1 MKYLFSNFP
10 KFSKS
15 LVYFLNRLN
24 GLVYVPEFLVFIS
37 QSPPDP
43 SSSFPSNIFLT
54 FQYFLQHR
62 TILFISK
69 LDKNPQ
75 SWVTRGG
82 GTATTIYSPSHILLI
97 LSSEPPLN
105 PRPSNIIF

>member
-37 QSPPDP
+37 QSP
-43 SSSFPSNIFLT
+43 
-54 FQYFLQHR
+54 
-62 TILFISK
+62 
-69 LDKNPQ
+69 
-75 SWVTRGG
+75 
-82 GTATTIYSPSHILLI
+82 LI
-97 LSSEPPLN
+97 L
-105 PRPSNIIF
+105 PRPSPPLILPRPSPAIYFKHFSISYSTEQFYLSANLIKILNPG